1 MRSVLRDQESERIG
15 EVMGYP
21 YIKAKSIS
29 YGSKRALSSVRWIVI
44 HNTGN
49 VGDTAEGNCRYF
61 ASGNQRQAGA
71 HFFVDQ
77 KGNVVQSIPMGVEAW
92 SVGGFFTQAH
102 GAGKYYNKCINRN
115 SVSIELCDIVTRD
128 PSDAMVKAVKEL
140 VRRIRLKCKNAD
152 NICTHWQ
159 VNGKNCPARMTGND
173 NPRWLKF
180 KKAIEGKADSKTDEK
195 KKPDNKQETG
205 QKITNKTLKVG
216 ATIRIRKGANQYGKT
231 KGFASFVYDR
241 KYTVKEIRGN
251 RVVFADGKIVMGA
264 VAKKDCKVV

>member
-1 MRSVLRDQESERIG
+1 
-15 EVMGYP
+15 MGYP

-128 PSDAMVKAVKEL
+128 PSEAMVKAVKEL

-180 KKAIEGKADSKTDEK
+180 KKAIEGKADSKTEEK
-195 KKPDNKQETG
+195 KKPDNK

-231 KGFASFVYDR
+231 RGFASFVYDK

-251 RVVFADGKIVMGA
+251 RVVFADGKTVMGA
-264 VAKKDCKVV
+264 VAKKDCKVQ